1 MGLLWSR
8 VGKCSKVLL
17 PTVREGKASVK
28 GSLEQCECVSV
39 SVCVTPASK
48 KMQGSLSSVG
58 LHLNLTDSAQGK
70 NNHFSLAHSSQ
81 AITLSFDGAYFCFTC
96 QMHI

>member
-1 MGLLWSR
+1 MLWSR
-8 VGKCSKVLL
+8 VGKYARVLL

-28 GSLEQCECVSV
+28 GSLEQCERV

-58 LHLNLTDSAQGK
+58 LQLNLTDSTQGRT
-70 NNHFSLAHSSQ
+70 NYFSLAHSSQ
-81 AITLSFDGAYFCFTC
+81 VITL
-96 QMHI
+96 